1 MSLTRQAQIVDATLT
16 KRYWQSEPASTP
28 APLEAV
34 APPAP
39 KPERASE
46 PTPRP
51 EKAAEPALEPALA
64 PERTP
69 KPAPEPAPEPTP
81 KSAPEP
87 APKPASEP
95 APEPAPG
102 PAGEIE
108 KPAEWTQADDDTLIK
123 MKEEKKTWA
132 EIEGAIEE
140 KERDAIK
147 ARYKELMSKK
157 SVETSQAEADS
168 PESKIDIRKG
178 KGKGKEERKSKEVQ
192 DTKDNPP
199 NNGRPLIH
207 FDQGDGLT
215 IEDVSNG
222 SLVLLES
229 CTDTIIDQCLIHL
242 IRAV

>member
-1 MSLTRQAQIVDATLT
+1 MSLTRQAHFVDATLT
-16 KRYWQSEPASTP
+16 KSYWQSAPASTP
-28 APLEAV
+28 APPEAA

-39 KPERASE
+39 EPEKAQE
-46 PTPRP
+46 PTPGP
-51 EKAAEPALEPALA
+51 EKAAEPTLEPALA
-64 PERTP
+64 PEPTP
-69 KPAPEPAPEPTP
+69 KPAPEPAPEPA
-81 KSAPEP
+81 SEM
-87 APKPASEP
+87 ASEP
-95 APEPAPG
+95 A
-102 PAGEIE
+102 GEIQ
-108 KPAEWTQADDDTLIK
+108 KPAEWIQADDDMLIK

-132 EIEGAIEE
+132 EIEGAIKG

-157 SVETSQAEADS
+157 SVETPQAEADS
-168 PESKIDIRKG
+168 PESKIDVRKG

-192 DTKDNPP
+192 EIKDNPP

-207 FDQGDGLT
+207 FDQADGLT

-222 SLVLLES
+222 SLYLAES